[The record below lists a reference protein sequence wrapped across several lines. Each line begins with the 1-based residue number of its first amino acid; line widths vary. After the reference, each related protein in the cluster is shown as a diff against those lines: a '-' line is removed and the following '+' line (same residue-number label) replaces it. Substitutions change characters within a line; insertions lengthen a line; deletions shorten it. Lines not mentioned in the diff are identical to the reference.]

1 MHLRSLND
9 NPLNS
14 TVVEGANTDRI
25 LYETSTKAISGFENV
40 RMRTKIHD
48 EQTGD
53 VVAVWERMPKGGERT
68 KNRTTY
74 QDKTRLLADWL
85 PHPEGLAR

>member
-1 MHLRSLND
+1 MHLRFLND

-25 LYETSTKAISGFENV
+25 LYETSTKAISGIENV
-40 RMRTKIHD
+40 RMRTKTHD

-53 VVAVWERMPKGGERT
+53 VVAVWERMPKGSERT
-68 KNRTTY
+68 KNRITSH
-74 QDKTRLLADWL
+74 DKTRLVADWL
-85 PHPEGLAR
+85 PHSEGPAR

>member
-1 MHLRSLND
+1 MHLRFLND

-25 LYETSTKAISGFENV
+25 LYKTSTKAISGIENV

-53 VVAVWERMPKGGERT
+53 VVAVWERTRKGSERT
-68 KNRTTY
+68 EDRITY
-74 QDKTRLLADWL
+74 HDETRLLADWL
-85 PHPEGLAR
+85 PHLEGLAR